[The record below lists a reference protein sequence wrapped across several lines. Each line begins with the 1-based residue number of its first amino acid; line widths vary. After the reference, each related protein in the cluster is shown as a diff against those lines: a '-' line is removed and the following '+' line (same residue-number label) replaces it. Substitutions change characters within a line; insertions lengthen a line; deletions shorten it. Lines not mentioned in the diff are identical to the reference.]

1 MNLIELYENNEFSK
15 VIKEWDTNQYQ
26 ISTDSDVGFIVAA
39 SQFRLGNFEQ
49 ACKICEDLEGV
60 LGSNA
65 NFLAL
70 YAAILRRLMLL
81 QRAEEV
87 FEMALS
93 IDPKA
98 EDVRNN
104 YSNLLIDLERY
115 DEAEAILKR
124 LIDERPGYDD
134 AKTNLMRC
142 QELKSARKEKQ
153 EKKEKDADSAFGD
166 PLDKAFEIGE
176 VTQCGSKPGSLTAT
190 VENLLP
196 DASKSD
202 MEEADVEMLE
212 LASKQIKAQ
221 QFNGALELLGKLRE
235 RRGMHSSLYQKA
247 SEALIGL
254 EKYREAEIYGLITH
268 LQGEKTIANLLNL
281 ASLSA
286 MRKDQHMANYWLME
300 AKKVDSENEL
310 YIQCREL
317 LFPEGKARDKDA
329 PFT

>member
-1 MNLIELYENNEFSK
+1 MKPMNLIELYENNEFSK
-15 VIKEWDTNQYQ
+15 VIKEWETNQYQ

-60 LGSNA
+60 LGNNA
-65 NFLAL
+65 NFLAM

-81 QRAEEV
+81 QRAEII
-87 FEMALS
+87 FEKALS
-93 IDPKA
+93 IDPDA
-98 EDVRNN
+98 QDVRNN

-115 DEAEAILKR
+115 EEAESMLKK
-124 LIDERPGYDD
+124 LIDEHPGYED
-134 AKTNLMRC
+134 AKTNLIRC
-142 QELKSARKEKQ
+142 QELISAKKRKQEQIIEKQ
-153 EKKEKDADSAFGD
+153 VNEGDSAFGD

-235 RRGMHSSLYQKA
+235 RRGLHSSLYQKA

-300 AKKVDSENEL
+300 AKKIDAKKQDRTV
-310 YIQCREL
+310 QGTT
-317 LFPEGKARDKDA
+317 FP
-329 PFT
+329 

>member
-1 MNLIELYENNEFSK
+1 M
-15 VIKEWDTNQYQ
+15 
-26 ISTDSDVGFIVAA
+26 
-39 SQFRLGNFEQ
+39 
-49 ACKICEDLEGV
+49 
-60 LGSNA
+60 
-65 NFLAL
+65 
-70 YAAILRRLMLL
+70 
-81 QRAEEV
+81 
-87 FEMALS
+87 
-93 IDPKA
+93 
-98 EDVRNN
+98 
-104 YSNLLIDLERY
+104 DLERY
-115 DEAEAILKR
+115 EEAESLLKR
-124 LIDERPGYDD
+124 LIDEHPGYED
-134 AKTNLMRC
+134 AKTNLIRC
-142 QELKSARKEKQ
+142 QELISAEKA
-153 EKKEKDADSAFGD
+153 KKDKIIENPTIEGDSAFGD
-166 PLDKAFEIGE
+166 PLDKAFEIAE

-235 RRGMHSSLYQKA
+235 RRGLHSSLYQKA

-254 EKYREAEIYGLITH
+254 EKYREAEIYGLISN

-300 AKKVDSENEL
+300 AKKIDGNNDL

-317 LFPEGKARDKDA
+317 LFPEGKARDKDE
-329 PFT
+329 PFK